1 MKKVLRI
8 FLVFILLFLT
18 VLVVT
23 PILFKKQLLDKAK
36 EIANTSV
43 NAKIDFTD
51 LKLSFFKDFPRL
63 TTSLYGV
70 SVSGMEVF
78 EGDTLVAFDEFSA
91 TVNLISLIR
100 KESIK
105 VRSILLDNPRIS
117 AIILEDGSVNWDIA
131 KKSEDGDSEVESDK
145 AGSGTMDLKVALKK
159 FEIRDASV
167 AYLDKKSGM
176 EASLDGFN
184 FLLSGDLA
192 QDFTSL
198 ELTSTTDQVNLI
210 MGGIRYVRD
219 AMLNIMINLD
229 ADLVNSVFTLMDNS
243 FAINDLVL
251 LLDGK
256 VTMPE
261 GGDIGVDIN
270 FNTKETSF
278 KSLLSMVPAVYM
290 HDFQDVQTDGELA
303 LSGSI
308 RGNLTEEH
316 TPSADIKLLVKD
328 ARFEYPDLPKSA
340 ERIHID
346 VDVHYD
352 GIQSDN
358 SIVDVNGFHIEL
370 GDNPVDFSMH
380 MVTPISD
387 PKVNGTLAAKIDFST
402 LADVV
407 PMEDMSL
414 TGTLDAS
421 IDLMGKMS
429 SIENE
434 RYDEFKADGS
444 LKLQQFEMQ
453 SPDISQKVLIN
464 STVMNFSPQYVD
476 LAEFD
481 ANIGSSD
488 VRMDGKLENFLPY
501 LFEDG
506 MITGKLNL
514 ESDLLDLNEFMAE
527 ETGDDGGEHD
537 VDPIED
543 AAEESPAEAGD
554 TVATSIIEIPA
565 NIDFVFTSSLKKVL
579 FNKLEIDNLLG
590 LIIIRD
596 QRVIMRNLSM
606 HLLEGNVTMSGEYNT
621 QDMKSP
627 MVDLSLDVVKID
639 IPSAFNSMVTIQQ
652 LAPIAERTSGT
663 MSTNLDFTSFLGEG
677 MTPLMNSIVAKGKLG
692 SEQITIEKTET
703 FDLINGILKTD
714 KFSDIS
720 MKDLAIDYSVRDG
733 RVYIEPYQTKI
744 GNTEFVMGGDQ
755 GLDQTMNYEMNMK
768 IPRSDLS
775 GSAQNL
781 INQGTSLAESL
792 GLDIDPGETIDVKFL
807 VTGTFTDP
815 KIKPVFG
822 EGLENMSDEVQE
834 QVQEIVEEKV
844 EEVKEEIKE
853 DVAAEAEKILAEAQ
867 ERADALKVE
876 AKNAGEEL
884 IRLAEDEGQK
894 RIKDAGSN
902 ALQKM
907 AAETYAKTL
916 KSEAEK
922 NAKLLEDEASKQAD
936 EIMRQAQEQAG
947 SLN

>member
-8 FLVFILLFLT
+8 FLVFILFLLT
-18 VLVVT
+18 ALVVT

-51 LKLSFFKDFPRL
+51 LKLTFFKDFPRL

-117 AIILEDGSVNWDIA
+117 AIILEDGSANWDIA
-131 KKSEDGDSEVESDK
+131 KESGDGESEVESDK

-159 FEIRDASV
+159 FEIRDASI

-198 ELTSTTDQVNLI
+198 ELTSTTDQLNLI

-290 HDFQDVQTDGELA
+290 RDFQDVQTDGELA

-352 GIQSDN
+352 GIQNDN

-387 PKVNGTLAAKIDFST
+387 PKVNATLAAKIDFST

-414 TGTLDAS
+414 TGTLDAN

-444 LKLQQFEMQ
+444 LKMQQFEIQ
-453 SPDISQKVLIN
+453 SPDISQPVLIN

-476 LAEFD
+476 LVEFN

-488 VRMDGKLENFLPY
+488 VRMDGKLENFLSY

-506 MITGKLNL
+506 MIAGKLNL
-514 ESDLLDLNEFMAE
+514 ESNLLDLNDFMP
-527 ETGDDGGEHD
+527 D
-537 VDPIED
+537 
-543 AAEESPAEAGD
+543 EAGEEEGEPAVEPAVEPSATDTD
-554 TVATSIIEIPA
+554 TVAMSVIEIPG

-606 HLLEGNVTMSGEYNT
+606 QLLKGKVAMSGEYNT

-627 MVDLSLDVVKID
+627 MVDLSLDVDKID
-639 IPSAFNSMVTIQQ
+639 IPSAFNSLVTIQQ
-652 LAPIAERTSGT
+652 LAPIAERTAGT
-663 MSTNLDFTSFLGEG
+663 VSTNLDFTSFLGEG
-677 MTPLMNSIVAKGKLG
+677 MMPLMNSIVAKGKLG

-714 KFSDIS
+714 KFSDIT

-768 IPRSDLS
+768 IPRSDL
-775 GSAQNL
+775 GGTAQNA
-781 INQGTSLAESL
+781 INQVTSLAASQ
-792 GLDIDPGETIDVKFL
+792 GLNIDPGETIDVKFL

-822 EGLENMSDEVQE
+822 EGLDNMTEEVRE

-844 EEVKEEIKE
+844 EEVEEEIRE
-853 DVAAEAEKILAEAQ
+853 DAAKEAEKILEEAQ
-867 ERADALKVE
+867 ARADALKAE
-876 AKNAGEEL
+876 AIN
-884 IRLAEDEGQK
+884 
-894 RIKDAGSN
+894 
-902 ALQKM
+902 
-907 AAETYAKTL
+907 
-916 KSEAEK
+916 
-922 NAKLLEDEASKQAD
+922 
-936 EIMRQAQEQAG
+936 
-947 SLN
+947 

>member
-8 FLVFILLFLT
+8 FLVFILFLLT
-18 VLVVT
+18 ALVVT

-117 AIILEDGSVNWDIA
+117 AIILEDGSANWDIA
-131 KKSEDGDSEVESDK
+131 KESGDGESEVESDK

-159 FEIRDASV
+159 FEIRDASI

-198 ELTSTTDQVNLI
+198 ELTSTTDQLNLI

-290 HDFQDVQTDGELA
+290 RDFQDVQTDGELA

-346 VDVHYD
+346 MDVHYD
-352 GIQSDN
+352 GIQNDN

-387 PKVNGTLAAKIDFST
+387 PKVNATLAAKIDFST

-414 TGTLDAS
+414 TGTLDAN

-444 LKLQQFEMQ
+444 LKMQQFEIQ
-453 SPDISQKVLIN
+453 SPDISQPVLIN

-476 LAEFD
+476 LEEFN

-488 VRMDGKLENFLPY
+488 VRMDGMLENFLSY

-506 MITGKLNL
+506 MIAGKLNL
-514 ESDLLDLNEFMAE
+514 ESNLLDLNDFMP
-527 ETGDDGGEHD
+527 D
-537 VDPIED
+537 
-543 AAEESPAEAGD
+543 EAGEKEGEPAVEPAVEPSATATD
-554 TVATSIIEIPA
+554 TVAMSVIEIPG

-606 HLLEGNVTMSGEYNT
+606 QLLKGKVAMSGEYNT

-627 MVDLSLDVVKID
+627 MVDLSLDVDKID
-639 IPSAFNSMVTIQQ
+639 IPSAFNSLVTIQQ
-652 LAPIAERTSGT
+652 LAPVAERTAGT
-663 MSTNLDFTSFLGEG
+663 VSTNLDFTSFIGEG
-677 MTPLMNSIVAKGKLG
+677 MMPLMNSIVAKGKLG

-714 KFSDIS
+714 KFSDIT

-744 GNTEFVMGGDQ
+744 GNTELVMGGDQ
-755 GLDQTMNYEMNMK
+755 GLDQTMNYEMKMK
-768 IPRSDLS
+768 IPRSDL
-775 GSAQNL
+775 GGTAQNT
-781 INQGTSLAESL
+781 INEVTSLAA
-792 GLDIDPGETIDVKFL
+792 GYGINIDPGETIDVKFL

-822 EGLENMSDEVQE
+822 EGLDNMTEDVRE

-844 EEVKEEIKE
+844 EEVKEDIRE
-853 DVAAEAEKILAEAQ
+853 DAAKEAEKILAEAQ
-867 ERADALKVE
+867 ARADELKAE

-884 IRLAEDEGQK
+884 IRLAEEEGQK
-894 RIKDAGSN
+894 RISDAGSN
-902 ALQKM
+902 TLQKM
-907 AAETYAKTL
+907 AAETYARTL

-922 NAKLLEDEASKQAD
+922 NARLLEDEASKQAD
-936 EIMRQAQEQAG
+936 EIMRQAQEQADM
-947 SLN
+947 LK